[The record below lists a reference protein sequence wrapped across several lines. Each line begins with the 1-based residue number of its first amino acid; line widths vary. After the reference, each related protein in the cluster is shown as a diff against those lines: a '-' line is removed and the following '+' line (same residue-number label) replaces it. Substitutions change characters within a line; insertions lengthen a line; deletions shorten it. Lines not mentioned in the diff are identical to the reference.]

1 MQVQCPHCLMI
12 GVPQD
17 PGATRW
23 DCRCGLSYELRRCS
37 SCGVV
42 SNVPSSQRP
51 GEPWSCV
58 WCKAPNHGY
67 TSQNDPATSTL
78 SDLSTDMARRG
89 LTFSPSRAAQPA
101 DDTQPMLIVTTNEIP
116 GYRISQVHGDVFGLT
131 VRARTY
137 FSNVGAQLR
146 TLVGGEVTEYTRL
159 LIDSR
164 NQARERMWREA
175 RARGANAV
183 VGMRF
188 DCNEIGDIMSE
199 IVAYGTAVTI
209 ELAVADE
216 TNVPDPAPGFVQRLA
231 GLRPP
236 GRPAKAP
243 RTAPP
248 APAPGPPAPS
258 GPGWP
263 GRAG

>member
-131 VRARTY
+131 VRARNY

-146 TLVGGEVTEYTRL
+146 TIVGGEVTEYTRL

-175 RARGANAV
+175 RMRGANAV

-209 ELAVADE
+209 EPVVADE
-216 TNVPDPAPGFVQRLA
+216 PDVSIR
-231 GLRPP
+231 
-236 GRPAKAP
+236 RPA
-243 RTAPP
+243 
-248 APAPGPPAPS
+248 S
-258 GPGWP
+258 DSDI
-263 GRAG
+263 